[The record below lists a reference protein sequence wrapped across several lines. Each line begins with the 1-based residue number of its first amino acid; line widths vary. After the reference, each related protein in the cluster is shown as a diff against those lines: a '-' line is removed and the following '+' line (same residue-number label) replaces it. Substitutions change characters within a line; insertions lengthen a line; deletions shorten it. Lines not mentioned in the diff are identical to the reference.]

1 LPWFGVWVGGGVV
14 LQRTSF
20 YRGAHRI
27 LSRAEMWSCSIKEYH
42 HILQHYKMVHHYMV
56 SESMK
61 DVRQAVHMALH
72 PRLGKGSPLQQ
83 LDSDTLHAIMSG
95 IEAEAEAEAKNSF
108 TNKVY
113 LDEKKDIFHLNGY
126 LRESNDATRTFAE
139 VKSNVGVLQAQ
150 HDEVPMEDTFRREYF
165 ADMLS
170 TLHAFI
176 NKVEFIA
183 AKGPVAGEHYDT
195 WNPDDSDVE

>member
-1 LPWFGVWVGGGVV
+1 
-14 LQRTSF
+14 
-20 YRGAHRI
+20 
-27 LSRAEMWSCSIKEYH
+27 M
-42 HILQHYKMVHHYMV
+42 QHYKMVHHYMV

-95 IEAEAEAEAKNSF
+95 IEAEADSMGLPVFLFTPLRISWRYAVSEAEAKNSF

-195 WNPDDSDVE
+195 WNPDDSDEE